1 MTLSALKDLFRG
13 SMEWVPKLAASVSVI
28 WLCITIGMHIMEIKI
43 KIVDK
48 VDKIEEIEERFDAK
62 IAQYDLA
69 FENQHIQNQHL
80 VSQINSLH
88 AKIGK

>member
-1 MTLSALKDLFRG
+1 
-13 SMEWVPKLAASVSVI
+13 MEWVPKLAASASVI
-28 WLCITIGMHIMEIKI
+28 WLCITIGMHLMEIKI
-43 KIVDK
+43 KII
-48 VDKIEEIEERFDAK
+48 DKIDRIDEIEGKLDAK

-69 FENQHIQNQHL
+69 FENQHLQNQHL